1 MREDSIKLILLWAVL
16 PSPEDTEPIFSLELY
31 LFPGKGELAQGSLS
45 LFNDSLSRQAFVA
58 L

>member
-1 MREDSIKLILLWAVL
+1 MREDSIKLISLWALL

-31 LFPGKGELAQGSLS
+31 LFPRKGDLTQSSLT
-45 LFNDSLSRQAFVA
+45 LFNDSLSHQALVA